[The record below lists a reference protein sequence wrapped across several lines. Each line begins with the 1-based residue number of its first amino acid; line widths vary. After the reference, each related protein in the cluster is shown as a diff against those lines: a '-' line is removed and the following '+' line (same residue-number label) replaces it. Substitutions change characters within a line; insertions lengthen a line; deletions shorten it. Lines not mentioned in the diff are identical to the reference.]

1 MNSYKTMREEPQDRH
16 SLANSGDGWVAFLDK
31 LIVFLVFAIVVTLTV
46 PLCNY
51 FYQ

>member
-1 MNSYKTMREEPQDRH
+1 MNSYERVPEESHDRFPP
-16 SLANSGDGWVAFLDK
+16 DGTCDNWIALLDK

-51 FYQ
+51 LYQ